1 MSLTFGFYNS
11 VSGDRVYN
19 AVQISSIFD
28 GVIEDGVFSS
38 IGSKLMVIPGTGM
51 NVIVGTGRAWF
62 DHSWT
67 NNDSPLVLSVATA
80 NAAWTRKDIV
90 VLEVNSDNAVRA
102 NSLKIITGVPA
113 LNPVLP
119 TLTNTE
125 YVHQYPLAYLEIGP
139 NVTEVNASKI
149 TNMVG
154 SDQTPYVIGV
164 VNTISI
170 ADLMAQFESQFSNW
184 FEEMKDQLSTDAAGN
199 LQNQIDALEAR
210 TVFND
215 TPNVTTDI
223 IVNKAVTFQKIENVG
238 PYGVLGNMYY
248 NSRAVQS
255 LNAQKSGTVLKR
267 LYIGGPINET
277 LGFYSIINQRRG
289 ANANNWDQPGT
300 YTTVPTSSEFAV
312 GTTPVTGAVTTVA
325 FPFEFAYNPIIIPTF
340 YDPGDTSPAD
350 YLCYV
355 IGITTLQALV
365 RVRKVGGGTLP
376 AGGALMWLAI
386 GPSKQ

>member
-11 VSGDRVYN
+11 VSGDRVYD

-28 GVIEDGVFSS
+28 GIIEDGVFSS

-51 NVIVGTGRAWF
+51 NIIVGTGRAWF
-62 DHSWT
+62 NHSWT

-119 TLTNTE
+119 TLTSTE

-199 LQNQIDALEAR
+199 LQVQLDEHDHTSGHGGLITSAGISPTAGILGTQLSSKTITVDQIQNRTRKIFLPIVGGMRGGVDAPVASRGFLFTAADGGIAYLSSIVPYDFVSNLTFQPIWYDGLVSASIKYRINISYGGDGESYNAHQNG
-210 TVFND
+210 TAYVND
-215 TPNVTTDI
+215 ILTASKYKLGQAWALPGASIGDI
-223 IVNKAVTFQKIENVG
+223 ID
-238 PYGVLGNMYY
+238 L
-248 NSRAVQS
+248 
-255 LNAQKSGTVLKR
+255 TVLR
-267 LYIGGPINET
+267 SVPDGADNVWLRG
-277 LGFYSIINQRRG
+277 IIMSYL
-289 ANANNWDQPGT
+289 AN
-300 YTTVPTSSEFAV
+300 S
-312 GTTPVTGAVTTVA
+312 
-325 FPFEFAYNPIIIPTF
+325 
-340 YDPGDTSPAD
+340 
-350 YLCYV
+350 
-355 IGITTLQALV
+355 
-365 RVRKVGGGTLP
+365 
-376 AGGALMWLAI
+376 
-386 GPSKQ
+386 